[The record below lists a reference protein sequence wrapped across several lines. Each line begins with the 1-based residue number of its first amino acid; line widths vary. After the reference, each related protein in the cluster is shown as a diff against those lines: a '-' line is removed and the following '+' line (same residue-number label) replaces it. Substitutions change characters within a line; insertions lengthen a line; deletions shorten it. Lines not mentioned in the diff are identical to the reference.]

1 MNKKTFARIWLVL
14 KEDRLKLIISL
25 FFAFLSS
32 VLMIVIPFII
42 GKGIDVIV
50 GVNNVDLAKLLDYLI
65 IVLILSIVTAISQFE
80 LAHININIVNSLSKR
95 LSDEAFKKI

>member
-32 VLMIVIPFII
+32 ILMIVIPFII

-50 GVNNVDLAKLLDYLI
+50 GVNNVDLVKLLDYLI
-65 IVLILSIVTAISQFE
+65 IVLILSIVTAISQF
-80 LAHININIVNSLSKR
+80 
-95 LSDEAFKKI
+95 

>member
-32 VLMIVIPFII
+32 ILM
-42 GKGIDVIV
+42 
-50 GVNNVDLAKLLDYLI
+50 NQ
-65 IVLILSIVTAISQFE
+65 S
-80 LAHININIVNSLSKR
+80 SL
-95 LSDEAFKKI
+95 